1 MIKWTVKTIEP
12 VIEYNK
18 DIILSKGY
26 NEVKIEADGV
36 DIVKEGGVVIFF
48 NVVKEPDEVGIRVNK
63 RVVKAVFSVRNII
76 SIIKEEPTNA

>member
-1 MIKWTVKTIEP
+1 MIKWIVKTIEP

-18 DIILSKGY
+18 DAILSRGY

-36 DIVKEGGVVIFF
+36 DIVKECGVVIFF